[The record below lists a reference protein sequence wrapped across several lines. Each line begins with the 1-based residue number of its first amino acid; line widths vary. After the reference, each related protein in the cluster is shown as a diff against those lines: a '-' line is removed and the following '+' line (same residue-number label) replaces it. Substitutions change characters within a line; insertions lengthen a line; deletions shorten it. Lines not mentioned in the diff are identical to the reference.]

1 MMINWIDIIYNIVTV
16 IGSVC
21 IVHCIMWTWETDL
34 SFSEMKWYQK
44 CKVIAAKVITL
55 WSMSVF
61 LVYVFAVI
69 IKLLLKF

>member
-1 MMINWIDIIYNIVTV
+1 MMDMIYNIITL

-44 CKVIAAKVITL
+44 GKVIAAKVAL
-55 WSMSVF
+55 WSMSLF
-61 LVYVFAVI
+61 FMYVFAMI
-69 IKLLLKF
+69 IKLLI

>member
-1 MMINWIDIIYNIVTV
+1 MMISWIDIIYNIVTV

-44 CKVIAAKVITL
+44 GKVITAKVTL
-55 WSMSVF
+55 WSMSLF
-61 LVYVFAVI
+61 LVYVFAEVT
-69 IKLLLKF
+69 KLLLRF

>member
-34 SFSEMKWYQK
+34 NFSEMRWYQK
-44 CKVIAAKVITL
+44 GKVIVAKVTL
-55 WSMSVF
+55 WSMAAF
-61 LVYVFAVI
+61 LVYVFAGI
-69 IKLLLKF
+69 FYLLLR

>member
-21 IVHCIMWTWETDL
+21 IVHCIMWTLETDL

-44 CKVIAAKVITL
+44 GKVIAAKVTL
-55 WSMSVF
+55 WSMTLF
-61 LVYVFAVI
+61 LVYVFAEI
-69 IKLLLKF
+69 TKLLLRF

>member
-21 IVHCIMWTWETDL
+21 IVYCIMWTWETDL

-44 CKVIAAKVITL
+44 GKVIAAKVAL
-55 WSMSVF
+55 WSMTPF
-61 LVYVFAVI
+61 LVYVFAEI
-69 IKLLLKF
+69 IRLLLR

>member
-1 MMINWIDIIYNIVTV
+1 MMDMIYNIIAL

-44 CKVIAAKVITL
+44 GKVIAAKVTL
-55 WSMSVF
+55 WSMTLF
-61 LVYVFAVI
+61 LIYVFTVI
-69 IKLLLKF
+69 IRLLIWR

>member
-1 MMINWIDIIYNIVTV
+1 MMINWIDIIYNIVMV

-44 CKVIAAKVITL
+44 GKVIATKVITL
-55 WSMSVF
+55 WSMSAF
-61 LVYVFAVI
+61 LVYIFATI
-69 IKLLLKF
+69 IKLLLR

>member
-1 MMINWIDIIYNIVTV
+1 MINWIDIIYNIVTV

-44 CKVIAAKVITL
+44 GKVIAAKVAL
-55 WSMSVF
+55 WSMTPF
-61 LVYVFAVI
+61 LVYVFAEI
-69 IKLLLKF
+69 IRLLLR

>member
-34 SFSEMKWYQK
+34 NFSEMRWYQK
-44 CKVIAAKVITL
+44 GKVIAAKITL
-55 WSMSVF
+55 WSMSLF
-61 LVYVFAVI
+61 LVYVFAEI
-69 IKLLLKF
+69 TKLLLRF

>member
-34 SFSEMKWYQK
+34 KFSEMRWYQK
-44 CKVIAAKVITL
+44 GKVIAAKVTL
-55 WSMSVF
+55 WSMTLF
-61 LVYVFAVI
+61 LIYVFAEI
-69 IKLLLKF
+69 TKLLLRF

>member
-44 CKVIAAKVITL
+44 GKVIAAKVAL
-55 WSMSVF
+55 WSMTPF
-61 LVYVFAVI
+61 LVYVFAEI
-69 IKLLLKF
+69 IRLLLR

>member
-21 IVHCIMWTWETDL
+21 MVHCIMWTWETDL

-44 CKVIAAKVITL
+44 GKVIAAKVIL
-55 WSMSVF
+55 WSMTLF
-61 LVYVFAVI
+61 LVYVFAEI
-69 IKLLLKF
+69 TKLLLRF

>member
-34 SFSEMKWYQK
+34 NFSEMKWYQK
-44 CKVIAAKVITL
+44 GKVIAAKVTL
-55 WSMSVF
+55 WSMAAF

-69 IKLLLKF
+69 FYLLL

>member
-21 IVHCIMWTWETDL
+21 IVHCIMWTRETDL

-44 CKVIAAKVITL
+44 GKVIAAKVTL
-55 WSMSVF
+55 WSMTLF
-61 LVYVFAVI
+61 LVYVFAEI
-69 IKLLLKF
+69 TKLLLRF